1 MMHWYTSL
9 YVARISADYSLM
21 VPKFLKYREQTKN
34 YWIDIF
40 LLLLP
45 IIRSLSTT
53 WAYIFISLYFLYFA
67 TTHKKKALNNIGG
80 VFVVLLCGLAFA
92 VLVAIIEF
100 CYKSRKENFNDPL
113 NLLHSKSSLC
123 AELKEELCFSLNCR
137 NANHQRQAFK
147 RHNIC
152 HQCQASK
159 NLYLESKSQ
168 QTNMINDVM

>member
-1 MMHWYTSL
+1 LLDNHQHSQNNTNNNNN
-9 YVARISADYSLM
+9 DYNAIKIKG
-21 VPKFLKYREQTKN
+21 V
-34 YWIDIF
+34 D
-40 LLLLP
+40 
-45 IIRSLSTT
+45 
-53 WAYIFISLYFLYFA
+53 
-67 TTHKKKALNNIGG
+67 NIGG

-123 AELKEELCFSLNCR
+123 AELREELCFSLNCR

-152 HQCQASK
+152 HECQISK
-159 NLYLESKSQ
+159 SLYLQNSKSDHPQQ
-168 QTNMINDVM
+168 QTAMNMMINDVI